1 MGAYLSEPVK
11 EKEEENKTGKFY
23 NVGVAS
29 MQGWRANMED

>member
-11 EKEEENKTGKFY
+11 AKQTESFEGNFY
-23 NVGVAS
+23 NVGISS